1 MWKHIRVLTFNISK
15 LIKNYKK
22 REVLFTDLF
31 YEGEMKSTKPNEKI
45 LKINCRIYS
54 FLKYNLAEHQYF
66 TILNCECKQV

>member
-1 MWKHIRVLTFNISK
+1 MWKHIRVLTFNIS
-15 LIKNYKK
+15 
-22 REVLFTDLF
+22 TDLF
-31 YEGEMKSTKPNEKI
+31 YEGEMKSRKPNEEI